1 MYSKGG
7 FLMDLG
13 EKLLYLRKKKGLS
26 QEQLA
31 AQVTVSRQAVSK
43 WELGEAIP
51 DTENVIQL
59 TKIFEVSADFLLN
72 NEIDIPV
79 VSAIEKETAADSKL
93 AMLKDTLT
101 DDEYKLAKK
110 VFKDRQEGNKKT
122 QWWFLIAIFIEAL
135 IVIYFIFLS

>member
-1 MYSKGG
+1 
-7 FLMDLG
+7 MDLG

-31 AQVTVSRQAVSK
+31 AQVTVSRQAISK

-72 NEIDIPV
+72 NEIDIPL
-79 VSAIEKETAADSKL
+79 VSVMEKEAADDSKL

-135 IVIYFIFLS
+135 VIIYLVFLR